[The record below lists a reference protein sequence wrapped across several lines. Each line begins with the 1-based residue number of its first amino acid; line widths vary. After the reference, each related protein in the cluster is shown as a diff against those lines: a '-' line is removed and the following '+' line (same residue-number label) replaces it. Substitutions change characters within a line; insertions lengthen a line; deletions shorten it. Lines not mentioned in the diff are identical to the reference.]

1 MEREHNENLEKQQ
14 ERIDGL
20 RARVNAAKIAFL
32 NGTPFEGKEKL
43 SYEDLKKVAQDFIRA
58 TYEYQK
64 QKYGA
69 VKAKISIAKLLR
81 R

>member
-1 MEREHNENLEKQQ
+1 MQPEHNADLEKQQ
-14 ERIDGL
+14 EHIDSL
-20 RARVNAAKIAFL
+20 RARVNAAKVAFL

-43 SYEDLKKVAQDFIRA
+43 SYEDLKKVAQEYIQA

-69 VKAKISIAKLLR
+69 VKVKISIAKLLR